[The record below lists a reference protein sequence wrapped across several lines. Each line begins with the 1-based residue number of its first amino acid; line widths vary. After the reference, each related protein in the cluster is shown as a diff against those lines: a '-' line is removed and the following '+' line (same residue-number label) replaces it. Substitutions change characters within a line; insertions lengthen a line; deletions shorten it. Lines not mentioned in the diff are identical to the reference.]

1 MGARSIVMSV
11 SVCLCMRLSIRDHVS
26 ETTRPI
32 FTKFLVHVTYVCGS
46 VLLWRRSDMLHIS
59 GFVDDVIFAH
69 KLIDCSMSPPGWGNE
84 GHTQSSAW
92 RVGIPVAGSRRSGLL
107 LAVRAYTRP
116 QWACWIFMTWR
127 LHIMFLSIIAGRSLR
142 SMTALFSSLLQFCC
156 LYFLVPCG
164 RLRWHTSP
172 LERT

>member
-11 SVCLCMRLSIRDHVS
+11 SVCLCVRLSIRDHVS

-59 GFVDDVIFAH
+59 GFVDDVIFAD
-69 KLIDCSMSPPGWGNE
+69 KLIGCSMSPPGWGNE

-116 QWACWIFMTWR
+116 QWACWIFMTPCLHNAHNIPAYIATRKWR
-127 LHIMFLSIIAGRSLR
+127 VLEVTSQVAAPGGGVCGLWL
-142 SMTALFSSLLQFCC
+142 
-156 LYFLVPCG
+156 PCI
-164 RLRWHTSP
+164 WS
-172 LERT
+172 